1 MSAPPRTVGIRPSVR
16 YRSRGLWRMSESKEE
31 RLQQLRQLSDDPVA
45 RAEYATTLLQ
55 PKFGLE
61 VVRAA
66 LRVLVAHP
74 HPPARQA
81 LVRLFEHYATQGVT
95 RDPGTYVR

>member
-1 MSAPPRTVGIRPSVR
+1 
-16 YRSRGLWRMSESKEE
+16 MSESKET
-31 RLQQLRQLSDDPVA
+31 RLQRLRELADEPQA
-45 RAEYATTLLQ
+45 REQYAVTLLQ

-74 HPPARQA
+74 IIAARPA
-81 LVRLFEHYATQGVT
+81 LLRLFAHYATQGVT
-95 RDPGTYVR
+95 RDPGTYVRSEVVRALRPVLEPADVFLAKV